1 MKPTTIA
8 SLQKCKQDKK
18 RFATIT
24 AYDYSFA
31 KLFADEGIN
40 VMLVGD
46 SLGMT
51 VQGHDSTLPVTVA
64 DIAYHTAAVR
74 RGAPN
79 CLLLADLPFMAYAT
93 PEQAFENAATVMR
106 AGANM
111 VKIEGGEWLV
121 ETVQMLTERAV
132 PVCGHLGLTPQS
144 VNIFGGYKVQGR
156 GDEAGDRL
164 LSDALALEAA
174 GAQLLVLEC
183 VPVELAKRITE
194 ALAIPVIGI
203 GAGNVTDGQI
213 LVMHDAFGIT
223 GGHIPKFAKNFLA
236 ETGDIRAA
244 VRQYMAEVE
253 SGVYPGEEHSFPLRS
268 DVVLIIE
275 TLPLLRQQIRR
286 LRMEGKRVALVPTMG
301 NLHDGHMK
309 LVDEAKA
316 RADVVVVSIFV
327 NPMQFDR
334 PEDLARYPRTLQE
347 DCEKLNKRKVDLV
360 FAPSVKEIYPNG
372 TETHTYVDVP
382 GLSTMLEGA
391 SRPGHFRGVSTIVSK
406 LFNLVQPDIACFGE
420 KDFQQLALI
429 RKMVADMGFDIEIV
443 GVPIMRAKDGLALSS
458 RNGYLTAEQRKIA
471 PGLYKVLSS
480 IADKLQAGER
490 DLDEIIAIAGQ
501 ELNEKGFRSDDIQIR
516 DADTLLEISENSK
529 RAVILVAAW
538 LGDARLIDNKL
549 VELA

>member
-1 MKPTTIA
+1 M
-8 SLQKCKQDKK
+8 
-18 RFATIT
+18 
-24 AYDYSFA
+24 
-31 KLFADEGIN
+31 
-40 VMLVGD
+40 
-46 SLGMT
+46 
-51 VQGHDSTLPVTVA
+51 
-64 DIAYHTAAVR
+64 
-74 RGAPN
+74 
-79 CLLLADLPFMAYAT
+79 
-93 PEQAFENAATVMR
+93 
-106 AGANM
+106 
-111 VKIEGGEWLV
+111 
-121 ETVQMLTERAV
+121 
-132 PVCGHLGLTPQS
+132 
-144 VNIFGGYKVQGR
+144 
-156 GDEAGDRL
+156 
-164 LSDALALEAA
+164 
-174 GAQLLVLEC
+174 
-183 VPVELAKRITE
+183 
-194 ALAIPVIGI
+194 
-203 GAGNVTDGQI
+203 
-213 LVMHDAFGIT
+213 
-223 GGHIPKFAKNFLA
+223 
-236 ETGDIRAA
+236 
-244 VRQYMAEVE
+244 
-253 SGVYPGEEHSFPLRS
+253 
-268 DVVLIIE
+268 LIIE

-490 DLDEIIAIAGQ
+490 DLDEIITIAGQ
-501 ELNEKGFRSDDIQIR
+501 ELNEKGFRADDIQTR
-516 DADTLLEISENSK
+516 DADTLLEVSENSK

-538 LGDARLIDNKL
+538 LGDARLIDNKI
-549 VELA
+549 VELV

>member
-1 MKPTTIA
+1 M
-8 SLQKCKQDKK
+8 
-18 RFATIT
+18 
-24 AYDYSFA
+24 
-31 KLFADEGIN
+31 
-40 VMLVGD
+40 
-46 SLGMT
+46 
-51 VQGHDSTLPVTVA
+51 
-64 DIAYHTAAVR
+64 
-74 RGAPN
+74 
-79 CLLLADLPFMAYAT
+79 
-93 PEQAFENAATVMR
+93 
-106 AGANM
+106 
-111 VKIEGGEWLV
+111 
-121 ETVQMLTERAV
+121 
-132 PVCGHLGLTPQS
+132 
-144 VNIFGGYKVQGR
+144 
-156 GDEAGDRL
+156 
-164 LSDALALEAA
+164 
-174 GAQLLVLEC
+174 
-183 VPVELAKRITE
+183 
-194 ALAIPVIGI
+194 
-203 GAGNVTDGQI
+203 
-213 LVMHDAFGIT
+213 
-223 GGHIPKFAKNFLA
+223 
-236 ETGDIRAA
+236 
-244 VRQYMAEVE
+244 
-253 SGVYPGEEHSFPLRS
+253 
-268 DVVLIIE
+268 LIIE

-420 KDFQQLALI
+420 KDFQQLALL

-480 IADKLQAGER
+480 IADKLQVGER
-490 DLDEIIAIAGQ
+490 DLDEIITIAGQ
-501 ELNEKGFRSDDIQIR
+501 ELNEKGFRADDIQIR
-516 DADTLLEISENSK
+516 DADTLLEVSETSK

-538 LGDARLIDNKL
+538 LGDARLIDNKM

>member
-1 MKPTTIA
+1 M
-8 SLQKCKQDKK
+8 
-18 RFATIT
+18 
-24 AYDYSFA
+24 
-31 KLFADEGIN
+31 
-40 VMLVGD
+40 
-46 SLGMT
+46 
-51 VQGHDSTLPVTVA
+51 
-64 DIAYHTAAVR
+64 
-74 RGAPN
+74 
-79 CLLLADLPFMAYAT
+79 
-93 PEQAFENAATVMR
+93 
-106 AGANM
+106 
-111 VKIEGGEWLV
+111 
-121 ETVQMLTERAV
+121 
-132 PVCGHLGLTPQS
+132 
-144 VNIFGGYKVQGR
+144 
-156 GDEAGDRL
+156 
-164 LSDALALEAA
+164 
-174 GAQLLVLEC
+174 
-183 VPVELAKRITE
+183 
-194 ALAIPVIGI
+194 
-203 GAGNVTDGQI
+203 
-213 LVMHDAFGIT
+213 
-223 GGHIPKFAKNFLA
+223 
-236 ETGDIRAA
+236 
-244 VRQYMAEVE
+244 
-253 SGVYPGEEHSFPLRS
+253 
-268 DVVLIIE
+268 LIIE
-275 TLPLLRQQIRR
+275 TLPLLRQQIRS

-490 DLDEIIAIAGQ
+490 DLDEIITIAGQ
-501 ELNEKGFRSDDIQIR
+501 ELNEKGFRADDIQIR
-516 DADTLLEISENSK
+516 DADTLLEVSETSK

-538 LGDARLIDNKL
+538 LGDARLIDNKM

>member
-1 MKPTTIA
+1 M
-8 SLQKCKQDKK
+8 
-18 RFATIT
+18 
-24 AYDYSFA
+24 
-31 KLFADEGIN
+31 
-40 VMLVGD
+40 
-46 SLGMT
+46 
-51 VQGHDSTLPVTVA
+51 
-64 DIAYHTAAVR
+64 
-74 RGAPN
+74 
-79 CLLLADLPFMAYAT
+79 
-93 PEQAFENAATVMR
+93 
-106 AGANM
+106 
-111 VKIEGGEWLV
+111 
-121 ETVQMLTERAV
+121 
-132 PVCGHLGLTPQS
+132 
-144 VNIFGGYKVQGR
+144 
-156 GDEAGDRL
+156 
-164 LSDALALEAA
+164 
-174 GAQLLVLEC
+174 
-183 VPVELAKRITE
+183 
-194 ALAIPVIGI
+194 
-203 GAGNVTDGQI
+203 
-213 LVMHDAFGIT
+213 
-223 GGHIPKFAKNFLA
+223 
-236 ETGDIRAA
+236 
-244 VRQYMAEVE
+244 
-253 SGVYPGEEHSFPLRS
+253 
-268 DVVLIIE
+268 LIIE

-391 SRPGHFRGVSTIVSK
+391 SRPGHFRSVSTIVSK

-490 DLDEIIAIAGQ
+490 DLDEIITIAGQ
-501 ELNEKGFRSDDIQIR
+501 ELNEKGFRADDIQIR
-516 DADTLLEISENSK
+516 DADTLLEVSETSK

-538 LGDARLIDNKL
+538 LGDARLIDNKM

>member
-1 MKPTTIA
+1 M
-8 SLQKCKQDKK
+8 
-18 RFATIT
+18 
-24 AYDYSFA
+24 
-31 KLFADEGIN
+31 
-40 VMLVGD
+40 
-46 SLGMT
+46 
-51 VQGHDSTLPVTVA
+51 
-64 DIAYHTAAVR
+64 
-74 RGAPN
+74 
-79 CLLLADLPFMAYAT
+79 
-93 PEQAFENAATVMR
+93 
-106 AGANM
+106 
-111 VKIEGGEWLV
+111 
-121 ETVQMLTERAV
+121 
-132 PVCGHLGLTPQS
+132 
-144 VNIFGGYKVQGR
+144 
-156 GDEAGDRL
+156 
-164 LSDALALEAA
+164 
-174 GAQLLVLEC
+174 
-183 VPVELAKRITE
+183 
-194 ALAIPVIGI
+194 
-203 GAGNVTDGQI
+203 
-213 LVMHDAFGIT
+213 
-223 GGHIPKFAKNFLA
+223 
-236 ETGDIRAA
+236 
-244 VRQYMAEVE
+244 
-253 SGVYPGEEHSFPLRS
+253 
-268 DVVLIIE
+268 LIIE

-429 RKMVADMGFDIEIV
+429 CKMVADMGFDIEII

-516 DADTLLEISENSK
+516 DADTLLEVSENSK

>member
-1 MKPTTIA
+1 M
-8 SLQKCKQDKK
+8 
-18 RFATIT
+18 
-24 AYDYSFA
+24 
-31 KLFADEGIN
+31 
-40 VMLVGD
+40 
-46 SLGMT
+46 
-51 VQGHDSTLPVTVA
+51 
-64 DIAYHTAAVR
+64 
-74 RGAPN
+74 
-79 CLLLADLPFMAYAT
+79 
-93 PEQAFENAATVMR
+93 
-106 AGANM
+106 
-111 VKIEGGEWLV
+111 
-121 ETVQMLTERAV
+121 
-132 PVCGHLGLTPQS
+132 
-144 VNIFGGYKVQGR
+144 
-156 GDEAGDRL
+156 
-164 LSDALALEAA
+164 
-174 GAQLLVLEC
+174 
-183 VPVELAKRITE
+183 
-194 ALAIPVIGI
+194 
-203 GAGNVTDGQI
+203 
-213 LVMHDAFGIT
+213 
-223 GGHIPKFAKNFLA
+223 
-236 ETGDIRAA
+236 
-244 VRQYMAEVE
+244 
-253 SGVYPGEEHSFPLRS
+253 
-268 DVVLIIE
+268 LIIE

-309 LVDEAKA
+309 LGDEAKA

-490 DLDEIIAIAGQ
+490 DLDEIITIAGQ
-501 ELNEKGFRSDDIQIR
+501 ELNEKGFRADDIQIR
-516 DADTLLEISENSK
+516 DADTLLEVSETSK

-538 LGDARLIDNKL
+538 LGDARLIDNKM

>member
-1 MKPTTIA
+1 M
-8 SLQKCKQDKK
+8 
-18 RFATIT
+18 
-24 AYDYSFA
+24 
-31 KLFADEGIN
+31 
-40 VMLVGD
+40 
-46 SLGMT
+46 
-51 VQGHDSTLPVTVA
+51 
-64 DIAYHTAAVR
+64 
-74 RGAPN
+74 
-79 CLLLADLPFMAYAT
+79 
-93 PEQAFENAATVMR
+93 
-106 AGANM
+106 
-111 VKIEGGEWLV
+111 
-121 ETVQMLTERAV
+121 
-132 PVCGHLGLTPQS
+132 
-144 VNIFGGYKVQGR
+144 
-156 GDEAGDRL
+156 
-164 LSDALALEAA
+164 
-174 GAQLLVLEC
+174 
-183 VPVELAKRITE
+183 
-194 ALAIPVIGI
+194 
-203 GAGNVTDGQI
+203 
-213 LVMHDAFGIT
+213 
-223 GGHIPKFAKNFLA
+223 
-236 ETGDIRAA
+236 
-244 VRQYMAEVE
+244 
-253 SGVYPGEEHSFPLRS
+253 
-268 DVVLIIE
+268 LIIE

-382 GLSTMLEGA
+382 GLSSMLEGA

-429 RKMVADMGFDIEIV
+429 RKMVADMGFDIEII

-516 DADTLLEISENSK
+516 DADTLLEVSENSK

>member
-1 MKPTTIA
+1 M
-8 SLQKCKQDKK
+8 
-18 RFATIT
+18 
-24 AYDYSFA
+24 
-31 KLFADEGIN
+31 
-40 VMLVGD
+40 
-46 SLGMT
+46 
-51 VQGHDSTLPVTVA
+51 
-64 DIAYHTAAVR
+64 
-74 RGAPN
+74 
-79 CLLLADLPFMAYAT
+79 
-93 PEQAFENAATVMR
+93 
-106 AGANM
+106 
-111 VKIEGGEWLV
+111 
-121 ETVQMLTERAV
+121 
-132 PVCGHLGLTPQS
+132 
-144 VNIFGGYKVQGR
+144 
-156 GDEAGDRL
+156 
-164 LSDALALEAA
+164 
-174 GAQLLVLEC
+174 
-183 VPVELAKRITE
+183 
-194 ALAIPVIGI
+194 
-203 GAGNVTDGQI
+203 
-213 LVMHDAFGIT
+213 
-223 GGHIPKFAKNFLA
+223 
-236 ETGDIRAA
+236 
-244 VRQYMAEVE
+244 
-253 SGVYPGEEHSFPLRS
+253 
-268 DVVLIIE
+268 LIIE

-286 LRMEGKRVALVPTMG
+286 LRLEGKRVALVPTMG

-490 DLDEIIAIAGQ
+490 DLDEIITIAGQ
-501 ELNEKGFRSDDIQIR
+501 ELNEKGFRADDIQIR
-516 DADTLLEISENSK
+516 DADTLLEVSETSK

-538 LGDARLIDNKL
+538 LGDARLIDNKM

>member
-1 MKPTTIA
+1 M
-8 SLQKCKQDKK
+8 
-18 RFATIT
+18 
-24 AYDYSFA
+24 
-31 KLFADEGIN
+31 
-40 VMLVGD
+40 
-46 SLGMT
+46 
-51 VQGHDSTLPVTVA
+51 
-64 DIAYHTAAVR
+64 
-74 RGAPN
+74 
-79 CLLLADLPFMAYAT
+79 
-93 PEQAFENAATVMR
+93 
-106 AGANM
+106 
-111 VKIEGGEWLV
+111 
-121 ETVQMLTERAV
+121 
-132 PVCGHLGLTPQS
+132 
-144 VNIFGGYKVQGR
+144 
-156 GDEAGDRL
+156 
-164 LSDALALEAA
+164 
-174 GAQLLVLEC
+174 
-183 VPVELAKRITE
+183 
-194 ALAIPVIGI
+194 
-203 GAGNVTDGQI
+203 
-213 LVMHDAFGIT
+213 
-223 GGHIPKFAKNFLA
+223 
-236 ETGDIRAA
+236 
-244 VRQYMAEVE
+244 
-253 SGVYPGEEHSFPLRS
+253 
-268 DVVLIIE
+268 LIIE

-471 PGLYKVLSS
+471 PSLYKVLSS

-501 ELNEKGFRSDDIQIR
+501 ELNEKGFRADDIQIR
-516 DADTLLEISENSK
+516 DADTLLEVSETSK

-538 LGDARLIDNKL
+538 LGDARLIDNKM

>member
-1 MKPTTIA
+1 M
-8 SLQKCKQDKK
+8 
-18 RFATIT
+18 
-24 AYDYSFA
+24 
-31 KLFADEGIN
+31 
-40 VMLVGD
+40 
-46 SLGMT
+46 
-51 VQGHDSTLPVTVA
+51 
-64 DIAYHTAAVR
+64 
-74 RGAPN
+74 
-79 CLLLADLPFMAYAT
+79 
-93 PEQAFENAATVMR
+93 
-106 AGANM
+106 
-111 VKIEGGEWLV
+111 
-121 ETVQMLTERAV
+121 
-132 PVCGHLGLTPQS
+132 
-144 VNIFGGYKVQGR
+144 
-156 GDEAGDRL
+156 
-164 LSDALALEAA
+164 
-174 GAQLLVLEC
+174 
-183 VPVELAKRITE
+183 
-194 ALAIPVIGI
+194 
-203 GAGNVTDGQI
+203 
-213 LVMHDAFGIT
+213 
-223 GGHIPKFAKNFLA
+223 
-236 ETGDIRAA
+236 
-244 VRQYMAEVE
+244 
-253 SGVYPGEEHSFPLRS
+253 
-268 DVVLIIE
+268 LIIE

-360 FAPSVKEIYPNG
+360 FASSVKEIYPNG

-490 DLDEIIAIAGQ
+490 DLDEIITIAGQ
-501 ELNEKGFRSDDIQIR
+501 ELNEKGFRADDIQIR
-516 DADTLLEISENSK
+516 DADTLLEVSETSK

-538 LGDARLIDNKL
+538 LGDARLIDNKM

>member
-1 MKPTTIA
+1 M
-8 SLQKCKQDKK
+8 
-18 RFATIT
+18 F
-24 AYDYSFA
+24 
-31 KLFADEGIN
+31 
-40 VMLVGD
+40 
-46 SLGMT
+46 
-51 VQGHDSTLPVTVA
+51 
-64 DIAYHTAAVR
+64 
-74 RGAPN
+74 
-79 CLLLADLPFMAYAT
+79 
-93 PEQAFENAATVMR
+93 
-106 AGANM
+106 
-111 VKIEGGEWLV
+111 
-121 ETVQMLTERAV
+121 
-132 PVCGHLGLTPQS
+132 
-144 VNIFGGYKVQGR
+144 
-156 GDEAGDRL
+156 
-164 LSDALALEAA
+164 
-174 GAQLLVLEC
+174 
-183 VPVELAKRITE
+183 
-194 ALAIPVIGI
+194 
-203 GAGNVTDGQI
+203 
-213 LVMHDAFGIT
+213 
-223 GGHIPKFAKNFLA
+223 
-236 ETGDIRAA
+236 
-244 VRQYMAEVE
+244 
-253 SGVYPGEEHSFPLRS
+253 
-268 DVVLIIE
+268 IIE

-490 DLDEIIAIAGQ
+490 DLDEIITIAGQ
-501 ELNEKGFRSDDIQIR
+501 ELNEKGFRADDIQIR
-516 DADTLLEISENSK
+516 DADTLLEVSETSK

-538 LGDARLIDNKL
+538 LGDARLIDNKM

>member
-1 MKPTTIA
+1 M
-8 SLQKCKQDKK
+8 
-18 RFATIT
+18 
-24 AYDYSFA
+24 
-31 KLFADEGIN
+31 
-40 VMLVGD
+40 
-46 SLGMT
+46 
-51 VQGHDSTLPVTVA
+51 
-64 DIAYHTAAVR
+64 
-74 RGAPN
+74 
-79 CLLLADLPFMAYAT
+79 
-93 PEQAFENAATVMR
+93 
-106 AGANM
+106 
-111 VKIEGGEWLV
+111 
-121 ETVQMLTERAV
+121 
-132 PVCGHLGLTPQS
+132 
-144 VNIFGGYKVQGR
+144 
-156 GDEAGDRL
+156 
-164 LSDALALEAA
+164 
-174 GAQLLVLEC
+174 
-183 VPVELAKRITE
+183 
-194 ALAIPVIGI
+194 
-203 GAGNVTDGQI
+203 
-213 LVMHDAFGIT
+213 
-223 GGHIPKFAKNFLA
+223 
-236 ETGDIRAA
+236 
-244 VRQYMAEVE
+244 
-253 SGVYPGEEHSFPLRS
+253 
-268 DVVLIIE
+268 LIIE

-429 RKMVADMGFDIEIV
+429 RKMVADMGFDIEII

-501 ELNEKGFRSDDIQIR
+501 ELNEKGFRSDDIHIR
-516 DADTLLEISENSK
+516 DADTLLEVSENSK

-538 LGDARLIDNKL
+538 LGDARLIDNKM

>member
-1 MKPTTIA
+1 M
-8 SLQKCKQDKK
+8 
-18 RFATIT
+18 
-24 AYDYSFA
+24 
-31 KLFADEGIN
+31 
-40 VMLVGD
+40 
-46 SLGMT
+46 
-51 VQGHDSTLPVTVA
+51 
-64 DIAYHTAAVR
+64 
-74 RGAPN
+74 
-79 CLLLADLPFMAYAT
+79 
-93 PEQAFENAATVMR
+93 
-106 AGANM
+106 
-111 VKIEGGEWLV
+111 
-121 ETVQMLTERAV
+121 
-132 PVCGHLGLTPQS
+132 
-144 VNIFGGYKVQGR
+144 
-156 GDEAGDRL
+156 
-164 LSDALALEAA
+164 
-174 GAQLLVLEC
+174 
-183 VPVELAKRITE
+183 
-194 ALAIPVIGI
+194 
-203 GAGNVTDGQI
+203 
-213 LVMHDAFGIT
+213 
-223 GGHIPKFAKNFLA
+223 
-236 ETGDIRAA
+236 
-244 VRQYMAEVE
+244 
-253 SGVYPGEEHSFPLRS
+253 
-268 DVVLIIE
+268 LIIE

-429 RKMVADMGFDIEIV
+429 RKMVADMGFDIEIG

-501 ELNEKGFRSDDIQIR
+501 ELNEKGFRADDDIQIR
-516 DADTLLEISENSK
+516 DADTLLEVSENSK

>member
-1 MKPTTIA
+1 M
-8 SLQKCKQDKK
+8 
-18 RFATIT
+18 
-24 AYDYSFA
+24 
-31 KLFADEGIN
+31 
-40 VMLVGD
+40 
-46 SLGMT
+46 
-51 VQGHDSTLPVTVA
+51 
-64 DIAYHTAAVR
+64 
-74 RGAPN
+74 
-79 CLLLADLPFMAYAT
+79 
-93 PEQAFENAATVMR
+93 
-106 AGANM
+106 
-111 VKIEGGEWLV
+111 
-121 ETVQMLTERAV
+121 
-132 PVCGHLGLTPQS
+132 
-144 VNIFGGYKVQGR
+144 
-156 GDEAGDRL
+156 
-164 LSDALALEAA
+164 
-174 GAQLLVLEC
+174 
-183 VPVELAKRITE
+183 
-194 ALAIPVIGI
+194 
-203 GAGNVTDGQI
+203 
-213 LVMHDAFGIT
+213 
-223 GGHIPKFAKNFLA
+223 
-236 ETGDIRAA
+236 
-244 VRQYMAEVE
+244 
-253 SGVYPGEEHSFPLRS
+253 
-268 DVVLIIE
+268 LIIE

-382 GLSTMLEGA
+382 GLSIMLEGA

-490 DLDEIIAIAGQ
+490 DLDEIITIAGQ
-501 ELNEKGFRSDDIQIR
+501 ELNEKGFRADDIQIR
-516 DADTLLEISENSK
+516 DADTLLEVSETSK

-538 LGDARLIDNKL
+538 LGDARLIDNKM

>member
-1 MKPTTIA
+1 M
-8 SLQKCKQDKK
+8 
-18 RFATIT
+18 
-24 AYDYSFA
+24 
-31 KLFADEGIN
+31 
-40 VMLVGD
+40 
-46 SLGMT
+46 
-51 VQGHDSTLPVTVA
+51 
-64 DIAYHTAAVR
+64 
-74 RGAPN
+74 
-79 CLLLADLPFMAYAT
+79 
-93 PEQAFENAATVMR
+93 
-106 AGANM
+106 
-111 VKIEGGEWLV
+111 
-121 ETVQMLTERAV
+121 
-132 PVCGHLGLTPQS
+132 
-144 VNIFGGYKVQGR
+144 
-156 GDEAGDRL
+156 
-164 LSDALALEAA
+164 
-174 GAQLLVLEC
+174 
-183 VPVELAKRITE
+183 
-194 ALAIPVIGI
+194 
-203 GAGNVTDGQI
+203 
-213 LVMHDAFGIT
+213 
-223 GGHIPKFAKNFLA
+223 
-236 ETGDIRAA
+236 
-244 VRQYMAEVE
+244 
-253 SGVYPGEEHSFPLRS
+253 
-268 DVVLIIE
+268 LIIE

-334 PEDLARYPRTLQE
+334 PEDLVRYPRTLQE

-480 IADKLQAGER
+480 IADKLQVGER
-490 DLDEIIAIAGQ
+490 DLDEIITIAGQ
-501 ELNEKGFRSDDIQIR
+501 ELNEKGFRADDIQIR
-516 DADTLLEISENSK
+516 DADTLLEVSETSK

-538 LGDARLIDNKL
+538 LGDARLIDNKM

>member
-1 MKPTTIA
+1 M
-8 SLQKCKQDKK
+8 
-18 RFATIT
+18 
-24 AYDYSFA
+24 
-31 KLFADEGIN
+31 
-40 VMLVGD
+40 
-46 SLGMT
+46 
-51 VQGHDSTLPVTVA
+51 
-64 DIAYHTAAVR
+64 
-74 RGAPN
+74 
-79 CLLLADLPFMAYAT
+79 
-93 PEQAFENAATVMR
+93 
-106 AGANM
+106 
-111 VKIEGGEWLV
+111 
-121 ETVQMLTERAV
+121 
-132 PVCGHLGLTPQS
+132 
-144 VNIFGGYKVQGR
+144 
-156 GDEAGDRL
+156 
-164 LSDALALEAA
+164 
-174 GAQLLVLEC
+174 
-183 VPVELAKRITE
+183 
-194 ALAIPVIGI
+194 
-203 GAGNVTDGQI
+203 
-213 LVMHDAFGIT
+213 
-223 GGHIPKFAKNFLA
+223 
-236 ETGDIRAA
+236 
-244 VRQYMAEVE
+244 
-253 SGVYPGEEHSFPLRS
+253 
-268 DVVLIIE
+268 LIIE
-275 TLPLLRQQIRR
+275 TLPLLRQQILR

-538 LGDARLIDNKL
+538 LGDARLIDNKI

>member
-1 MKPTTIA
+1 M
-8 SLQKCKQDKK
+8 
-18 RFATIT
+18 
-24 AYDYSFA
+24 
-31 KLFADEGIN
+31 
-40 VMLVGD
+40 
-46 SLGMT
+46 
-51 VQGHDSTLPVTVA
+51 
-64 DIAYHTAAVR
+64 
-74 RGAPN
+74 
-79 CLLLADLPFMAYAT
+79 
-93 PEQAFENAATVMR
+93 
-106 AGANM
+106 
-111 VKIEGGEWLV
+111 
-121 ETVQMLTERAV
+121 
-132 PVCGHLGLTPQS
+132 
-144 VNIFGGYKVQGR
+144 
-156 GDEAGDRL
+156 
-164 LSDALALEAA
+164 
-174 GAQLLVLEC
+174 
-183 VPVELAKRITE
+183 
-194 ALAIPVIGI
+194 
-203 GAGNVTDGQI
+203 
-213 LVMHDAFGIT
+213 
-223 GGHIPKFAKNFLA
+223 
-236 ETGDIRAA
+236 
-244 VRQYMAEVE
+244 
-253 SGVYPGEEHSFPLRS
+253 
-268 DVVLIIE
+268 LIIE

-316 RADVVVVSIFV
+316 CADVVVVSIFV

-490 DLDEIIAIAGQ
+490 DLDEIITIAGQ
-501 ELNEKGFRSDDIQIR
+501 ELNEKGFRADDIQIR
-516 DADTLLEISENSK
+516 DADTLLEVSETSK

-538 LGDARLIDNKL
+538 LGDARLIDNKM

>member
-1 MKPTTIA
+1 M
-8 SLQKCKQDKK
+8 
-18 RFATIT
+18 
-24 AYDYSFA
+24 
-31 KLFADEGIN
+31 
-40 VMLVGD
+40 
-46 SLGMT
+46 
-51 VQGHDSTLPVTVA
+51 
-64 DIAYHTAAVR
+64 
-74 RGAPN
+74 
-79 CLLLADLPFMAYAT
+79 
-93 PEQAFENAATVMR
+93 
-106 AGANM
+106 
-111 VKIEGGEWLV
+111 
-121 ETVQMLTERAV
+121 
-132 PVCGHLGLTPQS
+132 
-144 VNIFGGYKVQGR
+144 
-156 GDEAGDRL
+156 
-164 LSDALALEAA
+164 
-174 GAQLLVLEC
+174 
-183 VPVELAKRITE
+183 
-194 ALAIPVIGI
+194 
-203 GAGNVTDGQI
+203 
-213 LVMHDAFGIT
+213 
-223 GGHIPKFAKNFLA
+223 
-236 ETGDIRAA
+236 
-244 VRQYMAEVE
+244 
-253 SGVYPGEEHSFPLRS
+253 
-268 DVVLIIE
+268 LIIE

-347 DCEKLNKRKVDLV
+347 DCEKLKKSKGDLV

-490 DLDEIIAIAGQ
+490 DLDEIITIAGQ
-501 ELNEKGFRSDDIQIR
+501 ELNEKGFRADDIQIR
-516 DADTLLEISENSK
+516 DADTLLEVSENSK

-538 LGDARLIDNKL
+538 LGDARLIDNKI
-549 VELA
+549 VELV

>member
-1 MKPTTIA
+1 M
-8 SLQKCKQDKK
+8 
-18 RFATIT
+18 
-24 AYDYSFA
+24 
-31 KLFADEGIN
+31 
-40 VMLVGD
+40 
-46 SLGMT
+46 
-51 VQGHDSTLPVTVA
+51 
-64 DIAYHTAAVR
+64 
-74 RGAPN
+74 
-79 CLLLADLPFMAYAT
+79 
-93 PEQAFENAATVMR
+93 
-106 AGANM
+106 
-111 VKIEGGEWLV
+111 
-121 ETVQMLTERAV
+121 
-132 PVCGHLGLTPQS
+132 
-144 VNIFGGYKVQGR
+144 
-156 GDEAGDRL
+156 
-164 LSDALALEAA
+164 
-174 GAQLLVLEC
+174 
-183 VPVELAKRITE
+183 
-194 ALAIPVIGI
+194 
-203 GAGNVTDGQI
+203 
-213 LVMHDAFGIT
+213 
-223 GGHIPKFAKNFLA
+223 
-236 ETGDIRAA
+236 
-244 VRQYMAEVE
+244 
-253 SGVYPGEEHSFPLRS
+253 
-268 DVVLIIE
+268 LIIE

-501 ELNEKGFRSDDIQIR
+501 ELNEKGFRADDIQIR
-516 DADTLLEISENSK
+516 DADTLLEVTENSK

-538 LGDARLIDNKL
+538 LGDARLIDNKM
-549 VELA
+549 VELT